1 MIVRD
6 VRKSDLASVH
16 RLIGQLGYPT
26 DPLEFQARFER
37 VAATLDHRIFVA
49 EEDGRVVGVLH
60 AFVRPALEKP
70 CEVVVQALVV
80 EAIQA
85 GAKDFVAARA
95 ADVDTSHDASCCR
108 TETPNE
114 LGQHHLDLR
123 ARVAR
128 FKSCIEQIS
137 QRSFGGRER

>member
-80 EAIQA
+80 EADRRSA
-85 GAKDFVAARA
+85 GVGEALMREAEAWAAGHGLSSTALYTRIDRDRSRA
-95 ADVDTSHDASCCR
+95 FYERLGYRLKGTS
-108 TETPNE
+108 N
-114 LGQHHLDLR
+114 LM
-123 ARVAR
+123 
-128 FKSCIEQIS
+128 
-137 QRSFGGRER
+137 GRP